1 MKRPLQEQPRKLAV
15 EAGDVMVVASCC
27 GAEESCRRSMLGE
40 AGAGT
45 SAFGA
50 SVGDHQPC
58 DGDIIDRCIRVVA
71 VAIAAAFAAI
81 ATQTAST
88 YQKRL
93 CLTTIVAAAIL
104 GQHPR
109 Y

>member
-1 MKRPLQEQPRKLAV
+1 
-15 EAGDVMVVASCC
+15 MVVASCC
-27 GAEESCRRSMLGE
+27 GAEEACRRSMLGE

-45 SAFGA
+45 SALEA
-50 SVGDHQPC
+50 SAGDHQPC
-58 DGDIIDRCIRVVA
+58 DGDIIDRCTRVVA
-71 VAIAAAFAAI
+71 AAIVAAFAA
-81 ATQTAST
+81 QTAST

-93 CLTTIVAAAIL
+93 CPTAAIL

>member
-15 EAGDVMVVASCC
+15 ETGDVMVVASCC
-27 GAEESCRRSMLGE
+27 GAEEACRRSMLGE

-50 SVGDHQPC
+50 SAGDHQPC
-58 DGDIIDRCIRVVA
+58 DGDIIDRCTRVVA
-71 VAIAAAFAAI
+71 AAIVAAFAA
-81 ATQTAST
+81 QTAST
-88 YQKRL
+88 YLKRL
-93 CLTTIVAAAIL
+93 CPTAAIL
-104 GQHPR
+104 GRHPR